1 MIWLRV
7 IGLFWRLS
15 PLRVSAFT
23 AVSVLVALVPAVQI
37 GLVAATVQGVA
48 DAVAGDPGAGRAALL
63 AGGGLMAAGFANHL
77 LGTCQQ
83 YLDTL
88 LRLELTARVG
98 EWVMRK
104 GTLLDLQQY
113 EDAEIYDKMQRAFQE
128 SNGGRVYQVF
138 TQLLESVRELLT
150 LATVSAVLFSWN
162 PWIALVILLSPVP
175 SVISYMFF
183 SHQAYEIEYDRA
195 ADRRRLYYYQHLATT
210 DHSYKE
216 IRLFQLGPHL
226 LNLYTRLVRT
236 FFDVDRR
243 LARRQSLLGGALGFL
258 SVAASS
264 GAVLWAVHSTTSL
277 GQVGQL
283 AGYLQAVG
291 SVQVSAHGLLLGIAA
306 LYKDSLFLGNLFD
319 FFALPERQLKGG
331 TRPFPAKITKGIEF
345 RDVRF
350 VYPGTDRVVLDGV
363 SFTIPAGRCVALVGQ
378 NGAGK
383 TTLVKLLTRLY
394 EPTSGQILVDDVPI
408 EEYDLDDLQRQMGVI
423 FQDFIRY
430 ELPVRDNIGFG
441 RIEARDDTARVAE
454 AAEAA
459 GAAGIVASLPRTY
472 DTMLGRHF
480 EDGHQLSGGQWQK
493 IALSRAFMR
502 RAPVV
507 VLDEP
512 TAAIDAEAEAEIF
525 TRLRDI
531 ARGATSLVIAHRFST
546 VRMADQIVVMEHGK
560 VIETGVHEELV
571 RADGVYARLFH
582 LQASGYLTE
591 AASR

>member
-1 MIWLRV
+1 M
-7 IGLFWRLS
+7 
-15 PLRVSAFT
+15 
-23 AVSVLVALVPAVQI
+23 
-37 GLVAATVQGVA
+37 
-48 DAVAGDPGAGRAALL
+48 
-63 AGGGLMAAGFANHL
+63 
-77 LGTCQQ
+77 
-83 YLDTL
+83 
-88 LRLELTARVG
+88 
-98 EWVMRK
+98 
-104 GTLLDLQQY
+104 
-113 EDAEIYDKMQRAFQE
+113 
-128 SNGGRVYQVF
+128 
-138 TQLLESVRELLT
+138 
-150 LATVSAVLFSWN
+150 
-162 PWIALVILLSPVP
+162 
-175 SVISYMFF
+175 
-183 SHQAYEIEYDRA
+183 
-195 ADRRRLYYYQHLATT
+195 
-210 DHSYKE
+210 
-216 IRLFQLGPHL
+216 
-226 LNLYTRLVRT
+226 
-236 FFDVDRR
+236 
-243 LARRQSLLGGALGFL
+243 
-258 SVAASS
+258 
-264 GAVLWAVHSTTSL
+264 
-277 GQVGQL
+277 
-283 AGYLQAVG
+283 
-291 SVQVSAHGLLLGIAA
+291 
-306 LYKDSLFLGNLFD
+306 
-319 FFALPERQLKGG
+319 
-331 TRPFPAKITKGIEF
+331 
-345 RDVRF
+345 
-350 VYPGTDRVVLDGV
+350 
-363 SFTIPAGRCVALVGQ
+363 
-378 NGAGK
+378 
-383 TTLVKLLTRLY
+383 
-394 EPTSGQILVDDVPI
+394 DDVPI

-546 VRMADQIVVMEHGK
+546 VRMADQIVVMENGK

>member
-7 IGLFWRLS
+7 SALFWRLS

-23 AVSVLVALVPAVQI
+23 VVSVLLALVPAAQI
-37 GLVAATVQGVA
+37 GLVAKAVQGVA
-48 DAVAGDPGAGRAALL
+48 DAVTGDPDAGDAALMAGAALL
-63 AGGGLMAAGFANHL
+63 GVGLTNHV
-77 LGTCQQ
+77 LGTLLQ

-88 LRLELTARVG
+88 LRLELTARIG

-104 GTLLDLQQY
+104 GTKLDLQQY

-138 TQLLESVRELLT
+138 TQLLDVARELVT
-150 LATVSAVLFSWN
+150 LVTVSLVLFSWS

-175 SVISYMFF
+175 SVVSYMFF
-183 SHQAYEIEYDRA
+183 SHKAYEIEYDRA
-195 ADRRRLYYYQHLATT
+195 ADRRRMYYYQHLTTT

-226 LNLYTRLVRT
+226 VERYTRLVRT

-243 LARRQSLLGGALGFL
+243 LARRQSVLGGALGLL
-258 SVAASS
+258 SVGASS
-264 GAVLWAVHSTTSL
+264 GAVLWAIHTTTHA

-291 SVQVSAHGLLLGIAA
+291 SIQVSAHGMLLGVAA

-331 TRPFPAKITKGIEF
+331 TRAFPDTLRKGIEF

-350 VYPGTDRVVLDGV
+350 VYPGTGRVVLDGV
-363 SFTIPAGRCVALVGQ
+363 SFTVPAGECVALVGQ

-408 EEYDLDDLQRQMGVI
+408 EEYDLDDLQRHMGVI

-441 RIEARDDTARVAE
+441 RVEAREDTVRIAE
-454 AAEAA
+454 AARSA
-459 GAAGIVASLPRTY
+459 GADGVVEALPRGY
-472 DTMLGRHF
+472 DTTLGRHF

-493 IALSRAFMR
+493 MALSRAFMR

-525 TRLRDI
+525 GRLKDV

-546 VRMADQIVVMEHGK
+546 IRMADRIVVLENGR
-560 VIETGVHEELV
+560 VIESGVHQELLS
-571 RADGVYARLFH
+571 ADGVYARLFR

-591 AASR
+591 ATST

>member
-7 IGLFWRLS
+7 GTLFWRLS

-23 AVSVLVALVPAVQI
+23 GVSLLLALIPAAQI
-37 GLVAATVQGVA
+37 GLVAAAVQGVA
-48 DAVAGDPGAGRAALL
+48 DAVTGDRDAGRAALT
-63 AGGGLMAAGFANHL
+63 AGAAL
-77 LGTCQQ
+77 LGVGLASHVLGTFLQ

-88 LRLELTARVG
+88 LRLELTARIG

-104 GTLLDLQQY
+104 GTMLDLQQY
-113 EDAEIYDKMQRAFQE
+113 EDAEVYDKMQRAFQE
-128 SNGGRVYQVF
+128 SSGGRVYQVF
-138 TQLLESVRELLT
+138 TQLLEVARELVT
-150 LATVSAVLFSWN
+150 LVTVSVVLFSWS
-162 PWIALVILLSPVP
+162 PWIALVILVSPMP
-175 SVISYMFF
+175 SVVSYMLF
-183 SHQAYEIEYDRA
+183 SHRAYEIEYDRT
-195 ADRRRLYYYQHLATT
+195 ADRRRAYYYQHLTTT

-216 IRLFQLGPHL
+216 VRLFQLGPHL
-226 LNLYTRLVRT
+226 VDLYTRLIRT

-243 LARRQSLLGGALGFL
+243 LARKQSVLGGVLGLL

-264 GAVLWAVHSTTSL
+264 GAVLWAIHTTTHA

-291 SVQVSAHGLLLGIAA
+291 SVQVSAHGMLLGIAA

-319 FFALPERQLKGG
+319 FFALPERQIKGG
-331 TRPFPAKITKGIEF
+331 TRPFPDTLRKGIEF

-350 VYPGTDRVVLDGV
+350 VYPGTGRVVLDGV
-363 SFTIPAGRCVALVGQ
+363 SFTLPAGECVALVGQ
-378 NGAGK
+378 NGSGK

-408 EEYDLDDLQRQMGVI
+408 EEYDLDDLQRHIGVI

-430 ELPVRDNIGFG
+430 ELPVRDNIGLG
-441 RIEARDDTARVAE
+441 SVEAREDTGRVAE
-454 AAEAA
+454 AARAA
-459 GAAGIVASLPRTY
+459 GADGFVEALPRGY
-472 DTMLGRHF
+472 DTTLGRHF

-512 TAAIDAEAEAEIF
+512 TASIDAEAEAEIF
-525 TRLRDI
+525 GRLKDV
-531 ARGATSLVIAHRFST
+531 ARGATALVIAHRFAT
-546 VRMADQIVVMEHGK
+546 VRMADRIVVLENGK
-560 VIETGVHEELV
+560 VIEHGVHQDLL
-571 RADGVYARLFH
+571 RADGVYARLFRI
-582 LQASGYLTE
+582 QASGYLTE
-591 AASR
+591 AASP